1 MLIIQSNWFSELLC
15 SLSIVL
21 CWQMF
26 TCLVNV
32 ACKSHR
38 RTSGNFKPTFKQW
51 ATKQLLGH
59 FYPPPQCMKKIF
71 MQQATSAQVD
81 ECCIHAIGC
90 VFCIHRSSSYQKKKM
105 TYIFKHIIVSLSLQV
120 KLMKVFYTLH
130 TDINF
135 FSWRKKIL
143 YTYMQYLNW
152 QIIFEYFTLYC
163 YNYRFMDPFSR
174 LNYQRIGFFIW
185 ILQTLHVNVA
195 SSPFFKIRIINF
207 SPCVYLELQYH
218 WQIWKVRS

>member
-1 MLIIQSNWFSELLC
+1 MSHASHTDGPLAILNRHLNNELLNNYWD
-15 SLSIVL
+15 I
-21 CWQMF
+21 F
-26 TCLVNV
+26 T
-32 ACKSHR
+32 
-38 RTSGNFKPTFKQW
+38 
-51 ATKQLLGH
+51 
-59 FYPPPQCMKKIF
+59 PPPPMYEKNIH
-71 MQQATSAQVD
+71 ATSN
-81 ECCIHAIGC
+81 
-90 VFCIHRSSSYQKKKM
+90 FCTGRRVLHSRYRMCFLYSQITFVPKKKM
-105 TYIFKHIIVSLSLQV
+105 TYIFKQIIVSLSLQV

-143 YTYMQYLNW
+143 YTYMQYWNW